1 MLGVP
6 AQPAVL
12 SPPAVVPVGGVDLAQ
27 VAERRIQLV
36 RDLVVTGGRR
46 RLLPAAAF
54 QRAAIRWY
62 CSLNSGL
69 GARVLKIRMKRLND
83 SFAAC
88 MYDSD

>member
-12 SPPAVVPVGGVDLAQ
+12 SPPAVVPAGGVNLAQ
-27 VAERRIQLV
+27 VPERRIQLV
-36 RDLVVTGGRR
+36 RDLVVTGGWR

-62 CSLNSGL
+62 CAEL
-69 GARVLKIRMKRLND
+69 GTGCRVLKIRMKRLND